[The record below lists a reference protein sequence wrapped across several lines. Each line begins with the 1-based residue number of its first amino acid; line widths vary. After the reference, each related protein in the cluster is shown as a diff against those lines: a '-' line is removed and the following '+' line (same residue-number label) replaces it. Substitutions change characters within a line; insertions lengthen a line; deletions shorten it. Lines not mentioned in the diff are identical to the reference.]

1 MPLGVVGVCSLVN
14 GGKEM
19 SSVAL
24 LWGEEEL
31 GKPAEWLRASLP
43 HGREVQVCTS
53 LCWGGGPGSLYPGE
67 GWGEGKMI

>member
-53 LCWGGGPGSLYPGE
+53 LCWGGVLGLFTLGRAGVR
-67 GWGEGKMI
+67 GR